1 MASTIEEIT
10 GTVENNADNAET
22 ANDIT
27 TDTAGIAQK
36 GEGVVKQAVDSMALI
51 SESSSKISEIIGVI
65 DEIAFQTNLLALN
78 ASVEAARADEQGR
91 GFAVVATEVR
101 NLAGRS
107 AMAAKEI
114 KTLIEDSVSK
124 VASGTT
130 MVNKSGETLNEIVGR
145 IQEIQ
150 GLIADI
156 ARASRE
162 QSGAIADI
170 NGSITNID
178 TLTQKNAA
186 LASEVSSSSDELRK
200 ISLSAHEIMRF
211 FR

>member
-1 MASTIEEIT
+1 MANHAVMT
-10 GTVENNADNAET
+10 GCC
-22 ANDIT
+22 
-27 TDTAGIAQK
+27 
-36 GEGVVKQAVDSMALI
+36 
-51 SESSSKISEIIGVI
+51 
-65 DEIAFQTNLLALN
+65 F
-78 ASVEAARADEQGR
+78 
-91 GFAVVATEVR
+91 
-101 NLAGRS
+101 
-107 AMAAKEI
+107 
-114 KTLIEDSVSK
+114 
-124 VASGTT
+124 
-130 MVNKSGETLNEIVGR
+130 
-145 IQEIQ
+145 Q